1 MLFRKFVFVLYV
13 LFCDAWFLLGSY
25 YGTSYRFVPLV
36 SMFAS
41 LSSIC
46 VITLFQLQ
54 AMFARER
61 LTDDE
66 KWSTVLWSCLHMFI
80 SLLFFVDGLEWAN
93 LFVVFCMAGLTMTLV
108 IFIVGTCSCHVII
121 HNGKTWYPH
130 VHLTCVA
137 FWTLIQFMA
146 LRTPAQVVTTV
157 PIACMALTRLIEHA
171 DYKTL
176 TNKETVGEFILW
188 FVCIVVHIL
197 RDVGSVGPQAFY
209 WGGAVVIFILCLC
222 SSHAH
227 KLFLVVILPLL
238 VLPFCIYIA
247 AVRCMRGNT
256 KEALQH
262 IARLY
267 EDVVRHDED
276 LMVLPFEEG
285 MDESDWDQPL

>member
-108 IFIVGTCSCHVII
+108 IFIVAPARATSLSTTAKPGTRMYTSPASPFGRSYNSWRCERPRKSSPL
-121 HNGKTWYPH
+121 YPS
-130 VHLTCVA
+130 
-137 FWTLIQFMA
+137 
-146 LRTPAQVVTTV
+146 PAW
-157 PIACMALTRLIEHA
+157 R
-171 DYKTL
+171 
-176 TNKETVGEFILW
+176 
-188 FVCIVVHIL
+188 
-197 RDVGSVGPQAFY
+197 
-209 WGGAVVIFILCLC
+209 
-222 SSHAH
+222 
-227 KLFLVVILPLL
+227 
-238 VLPFCIYIA
+238 
-247 AVRCMRGNT
+247 
-256 KEALQH
+256 
-262 IARLY
+262 
-267 EDVVRHDED
+267 
-276 LMVLPFEEG
+276 
-285 MDESDWDQPL
+285 